1 MADVKFNDLTVD
13 ENPATTDS
21 VLAGNNQGGMKRVTL
36 QKVADLFTI
45 SQLMHKEYVQGV
57 TNPTATDGTNVKV
70 HITAPEIAGYT
81 FAFWL
86 TPVSLEQVR
95 PLKID
100 APDVFSTDVEVYYAP
115 NEDVTLIGPV
125 KIGAEAVYFKTANI

>member
-57 TNPTATDGTNVKV
+57 TNPAATDGTNTKV
-70 HITAPEIAGYT
+70 QITAPDVAGYT

-100 APDVFSTDVEVYYAP
+100 SPDVFKTDIEVYYAP
-115 NEDVTLIGPV
+115 SEDIKAVGPV
-125 KIGAEAVYFKTANI
+125 KVSAVAIYFKTANI